1 MKFQISEFRD
11 EIAQICLKL
20 GVHQLDLFGSATTD
34 EFTSDSD
41 LDFLVDF
48 FPDQAELLQKFLT
61 LKQQLAIV
69 LHRNIDLMTM
79 HGIRNPYL
87 KESIERTR
95 KNVFVA

>member
-1 MKFQISEFRD
+1 MGFQINKFSD

-34 EFTSDSD
+34 EFTNDSD

-61 LKQQLAIV
+61 LKEQLAIA
-69 LHRNIDLMTM
+69 LHRDIDLITM
-79 HGIRNPYL
+79 QSVRNPYL

>member
-1 MKFQISEFRD
+1 MRFQINKFKD
-11 EIAQICLKL
+11 EIAQICIKL

-34 EFTSDSD
+34 EFTSNSD

-48 FPDQAELLQKFLT
+48 FPDQAELLQKFLN
-61 LKQQLAIV
+61 LKEQLAIA
-69 LHRNIDLMTM
+69 LHRQIDLITM
-79 HGIRNPYL
+79 QSVINPYL